1 MTITATQLEEI
12 TPLVR
17 LAVQRQIECWGLESQ
32 IEHTLGTY
40 FKDLEQG
47 IADLAAAGEPE
58 TIDDHEVQALIE
70 GLEIES

>member
-1 MTITATQLEEI
+1 MRLTAAQAKEI

-17 LAVQRQIECWGLESQ
+17 LAVQRQIECWGFESQ
-32 IEHTLGTY
+32 IEHDLGVY
-40 FKDLEQG
+40 FKDMEQG